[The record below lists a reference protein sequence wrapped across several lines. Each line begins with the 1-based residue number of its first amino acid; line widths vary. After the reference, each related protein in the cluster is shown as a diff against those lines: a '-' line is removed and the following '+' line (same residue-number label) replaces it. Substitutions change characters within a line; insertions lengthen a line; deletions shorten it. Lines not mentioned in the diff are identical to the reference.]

1 MLVTISYKNW
11 PSVIYIKYN
20 NIKINEEIFNN
31 YKEQIN
37 ILINKINEYKSN
49 NNDDDMYVVIN
60 IQNIKTL
67 NLDYA
72 AKYSKFY
79 DYIIKNIKLNI
90 KYIYLIVKDNI
101 MKMLIKSYINFKFP
115 KEKKIFSIFKSKIK
129 IQNILNKHINDM
141 NDSTP
146 KTTSKINVITN

>member
-1 MLVTISYKNW
+1 MLVNISYKNW

>member
-1 MLVTISYKNW
+1 MLVNISYKNW

-72 AKYSKFY
+72 SKYSKFY